1 MLDFHA
7 STGSMPLDQAQG
19 LRRLFTGAQRR
30 SIALVANPHV
40 PFAGSAIEQ
49 LCHAI
54 GRAGH
59 RTLVLDAADTSP
71 PPPEAAALDLGAA
84 LQWLTPKLAWLP
96 ARGLPQRY
104 VNTRGSSARLLDAL
118 AEIAPEIDV
127 TLAHA
132 SAPDLAR
139 LFAPRALRPVLLAAD
154 HPESVKHAYASMKL
168 LAQRCGWR
176 ACDLLIVAPSSS
188 PRLPHIATSVARC
201 ADTFVGATLAAW
213 AVADPAAADDEPKPA
228 FDALAALIAGQLQ
241 ADPDEPRL
249 GVAGAAGAD
258 AAVGALDH

>member
-1 MLDFHA
+1 MFDFHP

-54 GRAGH
+54 GKSGR

-104 VNTRGSSARLLDAL
+104 VNTRGSSARLLE
-118 AEIAPEIDV
+118 EIIELAPEADV
-127 TLAHA
+127 TLVHA

-168 LAQRCGWR
+168 LAQRCSWR
-176 ACDLLIVAPSSS
+176 ACDLLIVAPATS

-201 ADTFVGATLAAW
+201 ADAFVGATLSAW
-213 AVADPAAADDEPKPA
+213 AVADPAAAGDEHETS
-228 FDALAALIAGQLQ
+228 FDALLALIAGQLQ
-241 ADPDEPRL
+241 ADPDEPR
-249 GVAGAAGAD
+249 VAAPASATFGAF
-258 AAVGALDH
+258 DH